1 VIVALDAS
9 QDGGSQFLDFNKV
22 LQTARSQYGVRIT
35 ALTMD
40 GETGRWEEIN
50 LAPVRSMPARR
61 ADGGQGSSEAQG
73 TKPAPAPGTA
83 TRAERHFL
91 VARIEY
97 PDNEQTRAAGM
108 TGPRQQVGYLVY
120 VKPTLTGDEPPQV
133 LGFDAVSAEFPHDS
147 TLDQLFDAARFDAY
161 RALGEHL
168 GDVVA
173 TELEGQA
180 PPAGRESTAWLADWS
195 PGAAQRDAA
204 PVAVAPTSPSPS
216 PGPPDAALGPRDV
229 NADFEA
235 QVERALAGLRA
246 EDETTR
252 QHACVA
258 LDYWLSEQI
267 APAELLVRVIQEIM
281 LAFGSA
287 KDPATREQYC
297 LTLIRMGEKRQSVRD
312 FLAKRAADPDES
324 DAVRFLCREHV
335 EVES

>member
-35 ALTMD
+35 ALTLD

-50 LAPVRSMPARR
+50 LAPVRSLPARR

-73 TKPAPAPGTA
+73 TKPAPAPGVA

-108 TGPRQQVGYLVY
+108 TGAEQQVGYLVY

-173 TELEGQA
+173 TELEGQL
-180 PPAGRESTAWLADWS
+180 PPAGRESTAWLADWV
-195 PGAAQRDAA
+195 PGECRSREELRTFDDQTAERVFSQLGSEDPDRQLNACKLITDAA
-204 PVAVAPTSPSPS
+204 DVASAS
-216 PGPPDAALGPRDV
+216 LR
-229 NADFEA
+229 
-235 QVERALAGLRA
+235 ERARREIQGALRKA
-246 EDETTR
+246 RDEDVRE
-252 QHACVA
+252 A
-258 LDYWLSEQI
+258 LEQAFKSLS
-267 APAELLVRVIQEIM
+267 
-281 LAFGSA
+281 
-287 KDPATREQYC
+287 
-297 LTLIRMGEKRQSVRD
+297 
-312 FLAKRAADPDES
+312 PDTS
-324 DAVRFLCREHV
+324 DADLPHADEPVGAEAAIPKSAPPAGTGTTEPGSGADHGVRKRRRRRK
-335 EVES
+335 